1 MARIKLG
8 YGTNDGV
15 RFHSAYVGV
24 WEGYIRA
31 LTFLLS
37 INSENR
43 DSLLLAHEINGC
55 AGYGKKGNEA

>member
-1 MARIKLG
+1 MARFNVG
-8 YGTNDGV
+8 YGINDGV

-31 LTFLLS
+31 LPFLLS

-43 DSLLLAHEINGC
+43 DSLLAHEINGF
-55 AGYGKKGNEA
+55 AGYGKKGDGA

>member
-37 INSENR
+37 INS
-43 DSLLLAHEINGC
+43 LLAHEINGC
-55 AGYGKKGNEA
+55 AGYEKKGNEA